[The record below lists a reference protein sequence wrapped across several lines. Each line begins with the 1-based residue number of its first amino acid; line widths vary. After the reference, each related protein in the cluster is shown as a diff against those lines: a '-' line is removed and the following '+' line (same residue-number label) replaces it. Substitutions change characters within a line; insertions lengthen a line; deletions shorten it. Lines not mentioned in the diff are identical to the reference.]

1 MNSQPQGQFQIVVTA
16 LIKVWYALG
25 ALMALLV
32 ISLTLWFAW
41 VHRSS
46 VAESVVQTFFCL
58 SFAWVWIAMLQ
69 CYRSLRQL
77 GLDGEGR
84 MRLFSGPRPEDR
96 DELRAWK
103 WGWHFM
109 YAVLAVILSMI
120 AIPVTAWLTGK

>member
-1 MNSQPQGQFQIVVTA
+1 
-16 LIKVWYALG
+16 
-25 ALMALLV
+25 MALLV